1 MEKDLKNDKK
11 KDLNSESKKDLK
23 SDKPKRKY
31 TKKIKEQHNTNIL
44 TTLPEKKEIEDN
56 FSEIINSST
65 LKDST
70 KKMYNDTY
78 KKLIT
83 HEKYKN
89 GVVKLNEDEII
100 ESLKNLV
107 INGKKISNPSSL
119 NSYLNVIFLIIRH
132 HKLDHKKLFDFK
144 TNNNTERIKT
154 TIENSEKK
162 GEELINYKELLEE
175 YLKIEENAKEQI
187 KDKNPIKTFLIKY
200 ILNYILFNFF
210 TRNQDI
216 IIYITNNINEINK
229 RTEDSKKY
237 ENTIFIDEK
246 EKNVI
251 YRRYKYKTF
260 STYGKKTH
268 IINDEIFYNCC
279 LKLNNSYL
287 LQKENGEKISDSSLN
302 KTVMR
307 LSINNL
313 GEGNIFKILLDRG
326 LKQKKPAKEI
336 KKMFDTRGSS
346 VENFFNYYDLAKDNI
361 NYEEDFLSD
370 IHKKNILIV

>member
-1 MEKDLKNDKK
+1 MEKDLKSDK
-11 KDLNSESKKDLK
+11 KKDLK

-31 TKKIKEQHNTNIL
+31 TKKIKEININTNIL
-44 TTLPEKKEIEDN
+44 TELPEKKEIEDN
-56 FSEIINSST
+56 FSEIINRSS

-78 KKLIT
+78 NKLLT
-83 HEKYKN
+83 HEKYKQ
-89 GVVKLNEDEII
+89 GVVKINEDEII

-119 NSYLNVIFLIIRH
+119 NSYLNVIFLILRYH
-132 HKLDHKKLFDFK
+132 NLDHKKLFDFK
-144 TNNNTERIKT
+144 SSNNTERIKS
-154 TIENSEKK
+154 TIKNSEKK

-216 IIYITNNINEINK
+216 DIYITNDINEINK

-246 EKNVI
+246 EKKTV
-251 YRRYKYKTF
+251 YRRFKYKTF
-260 STYGKKTH
+260 SCYGKKVH
-268 IINDEIFYNCC
+268 IINDELFYNCC

-307 LSINNL
+307 LSINFL
-313 GEGNIFKILLDRG
+313 GEGSIFKILLDRS

-346 VENFFNYYDLAKDNI
+346 VENFFNYYDLAIDNI
-361 NYEEDFLSD
+361 NFEEDFLND
-370 IHKKNILIV
+370 IHKKNISIV